1 MSPINEPDDVP
12 YISSPD
18 LKPLSHGMIV
28 ALIGP
33 DGVGKSSQTAQL
45 TSIFQMQNLKCTA
58 IYLGSGEGGWRLR
71 RAAKRQFRK
80 WRGKVAESG
89 SGAKGPT
96 PKEYGTNHSV
106 WTGMS
111 GLAAALERY
120 VSLRRAVRLAGS
132 GSLVICDRWPQNI
145 QPGFF
150 DGPLRLDPQASW
162 AVRLMSQLERSVFRR
177 METYRPNL
185 TIHLVNDFNTS
196 NARKPGDRTR
206 DDFDQRLA
214 LMQKMRAMD
223 ASIIT
228 IDASR
233 DFEEVTQDLLNC
245 ICRTLASPA

>member
-1 MSPINEPDDVP
+1 MNPTMVPISVHRLEASFARNDRCLDWP
-12 YISSPD
+12 
-18 LKPLSHGMIV
+18 GW
-28 ALIGP
+28 GRQT
-33 DGVGKSSQTAQL
+33 SQTAQL
-45 TSIFQMQNLKCTA
+45 TTIFQKQNLKCTA

-120 VSLRRAVRLAGS
+120 VSLRRAIRLARS

-150 DGPLRLDPQASW
+150 DGMPD
-162 AVRLMSQLERSVFRR
+162 
-177 METYRPNL
+177 
-185 TIHLVNDFNTS
+185 
-196 NARKPGDRTR
+196 
-206 DDFDQRLA
+206 
-214 LMQKMRAMD
+214 
-223 ASIIT
+223 
-228 IDASR
+228 
-233 DFEEVTQDLLNC
+233 
-245 ICRTLASPA
+245 